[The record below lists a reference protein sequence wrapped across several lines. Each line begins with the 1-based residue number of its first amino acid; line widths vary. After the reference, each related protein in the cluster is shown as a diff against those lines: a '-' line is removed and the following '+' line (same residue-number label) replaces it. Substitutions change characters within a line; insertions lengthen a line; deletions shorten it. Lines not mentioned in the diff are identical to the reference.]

1 MCVVCCR
8 RRTAMPK
15 RASYLQ
21 GSIRSCCDGRRV
33 DREPLEVAKL
43 TQLRMV
49 TSEVQRLICTG
60 SLRMRSTACVQLH
73 ALNCTRSTA
82 RAQLHALNCTRST
95 ARAQLHALNCTHSTA
110 CAQLHALSST
120 ARAQM
125 YALNCMRSTVCAQL
139 HALNCMLQ
147 KAKLTQLHA
156 VTSFIEYP

>member
-43 TQLRMV
+43 TQLRVV

-95 ARAQLHALNCTHSTA
+95 ARAQLHALNCMR
-110 CAQLHALSST
+110 ST
-120 ARAQM
+120 ARAQ
-125 YALNCMRSTVCAQL
+125 LNCTCSNVCAQL
-139 HALNCMLQ
+139 HALNCMRST
-147 KAKLTQLHA
+147 ACA
-156 VTSFIEYP
+156 